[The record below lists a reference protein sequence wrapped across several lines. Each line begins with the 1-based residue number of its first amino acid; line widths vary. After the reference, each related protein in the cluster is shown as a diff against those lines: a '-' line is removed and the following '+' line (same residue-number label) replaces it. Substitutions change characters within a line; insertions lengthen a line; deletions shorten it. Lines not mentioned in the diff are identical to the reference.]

1 MNIEEKYKLLVEKIT
16 KQAEKG
22 SYFDD
27 KNFNAY
33 EYSCGNYDDAYSIGV
48 RDGEIQFARDLL
60 SFRLINL

>member
-16 KQAEKG
+16 KRAEQNIRREEEDFDLY
-22 SYFDD
+22 SY
-27 KNFNAY
+27 
-33 EYSCGNYDDAYSIGV
+33 CGGNYDDAYSIGV